1 MKASGKNTAE
11 GFMAESSF
19 EADTFNIK
27 DDTPTFKCRDKQA
40 TCTDNELELRMHYSV
55 HTQRAAIWCTE
66 SVHTDSVHH
75 HRGLKEKI
83 PPLDCLETSLPAI
96 LPSDKLK

>member
-11 GFMAESSF
+11 GYGRAEV

-40 TCTDNELELRMHYSV
+40 TCTDNELELYAHIG
-55 HTQRAAIWCTE
+55 TQQ
-66 SVHTDSVHH
+66 
-75 HRGLKEKI
+75 
-83 PPLDCLETSLPAI
+83 
-96 LPSDKLK
+96 